1 MDGVIEGWLVMVLWW
16 LVGLWLLWLDFE
28 NGDVLILSFTM
39 NCEVYC
45 YYIVLVKCNLFGNSS
60 GNLVSV
66 DVKLPKH

>member
-1 MDGVIEGWLVMVLWW
+1 
-16 LVGLWLLWLDFE
+16 LWLDFE

-45 YYIVLVKCNLFGNSS
+45 YYIVLVKCNLFRNSS

-66 DVKLPKH
+66 DVKLPKYSLLGLHLGNEMRKMKTASMHN